1 MKFLTLLLSLI
12 QYLFN
17 ERDKAKLRQEER
29 KDIQEQLDA
38 NVAKAES
45 VCITPDPDRDQRLR
59 DRFDRNRDK
68 G

>member
-45 VCITPDPDRDQRLR
+45 VSIIPDPDRDQRLR
-59 DRFDRNRDK
+59 DRFDRNRNK

>member
-17 ERDKAKLRQEER
+17 QRDKAELREKER
-29 KDIQEQLDA
+29 KDIQEQLDV

-45 VCITPDPDRDQRLR
+45 VATSNDPDRDRRLR
-59 DRFDRNRDK
+59 DKFDRNRD
-68 G
+68 

>member
-45 VCITPDPDRDQRLR
+45 VSITHDPDRDQRLR
-59 DRFDRNRDK
+59 NRFDRNRD
-68 G
+68 